1 MIICDFT
8 KPELDYFRANC
19 NFVNAEIDVF
29 ELRARSK
36 TLEEIA
42 GELNISL
49 DYIRKIS
56 VKVNK
61 KILKVI

>member
-8 KPELDYFRANC
+8 KPELDYFRLNC

-29 ELRARSK
+29 ELRARGK

-42 GELNISL
+42 DELSISL
-49 DYIRKIS
+49 DYIRKIN